1 MTYQHSVCFHFLYSW
16 ESEKAIKLQ
25 QDVRLTIAEQETS
38 ALSLHFHSVLI
49 YLPCVSTL
57 ECKKIVRWCFRGDF
71 LSSYSTSCRANY
83 LIFSLILFH
92 LISYAFF
99 FPLRHIK
106 PQTTNVETLG
116 WIFFLFFIQNG
127 LSFMYN

>member
-38 ALSLHFHSVLI
+38 ALSLHSHSVLI

-99 FPLRHIK
+99 FPSSAY
-106 PQTTNVETLG
+106 QTPDNKRRDIRVN
-116 WIFFLFFIQNG
+116 FFLIFHSKWFK
-127 LSFMYN
+127 FYV